1 MTFTISTPRTPV
13 GQRPGLG
20 IGVKILTGVALVSN
34 LFIALLLYGHVRSG
48 DTLARRVDEVLLVKE
63 QLNDNLRQSVAG
75 LQGKLLDIS
84 GSFKADDGSRLL
96 ARIEASSTILGR
108 RTLEGRESYGPHF
121 DRSQRRDLAKGT
133 PIVGRDGTNLTLAV
147 PVMDAKGHFAEAVT
161 LLSLKSRHDAADDM
175 AELQGL
181 LATVGAQ
188 EDGEALRQRVDQ
200 AVAAMGEAAMAAENG
215 RTEILSHIEN
225 IRHQEGQLVDL
236 RMQQRRLSL
245 IMGGV
250 VAAANLLALL
260 VLVRTVVERPL
271 RRLTAAV
278 AGLDGRKAA
287 DIPYTHRRDQIGILA
302 GALHNFHGALQR
314 LEEEGARQQRDK
326 EAMEEMLA
334 SLTQVVDTLDAR
346 STDLAGNALTLRQS
360 ALTTQKEAEAVGRQ
374 AEETAR
380 HNHQVANGA
389 ALLQKAVSAIDGRV
403 SLQNGIAATLLAD
416 NTQGLQH
423 LTALDRNLADM
434 VAILTTLEEIN
445 DQTKLLSLNATIEA
459 ARAGE
464 AGRGFAVVAGEIRAL
479 SQKTALATRE
489 ARERLAA
496 IEGARSI
503 LTSHLHKVHGQ
514 IQRQEELSRDIGMAV
529 TEQRRVSIDIAR
541 LAEESAAISGQVS
554 ESIAAVASD
563 AAAGLKLAAAVHDAA
578 GDISRRLGEL
588 LEDGHSRL
596 GRLMSGNTTG
606 EAAAEAGQSEERLC
620 GETTGQAAPGA
631 SPITALRPAGEK
643 PPRKKD
649 PAPAIAGPGTVPC
662 PAR

>member
-1 MTFTISTPRTPV
+1 MTPTPTTRP
-13 GQRPGLG
+13 GQPPGLG

-34 LFIALLLYGHVRSG
+34 LFIALLLYSHVQSG

-75 LQGKLLDIS
+75 LQGNLLDIS
-84 GSFKADDGSRLL
+84 SFFKADDGSRLL
-96 ARIEASSTILGR
+96 ARIEESFTVLGR
-108 RTLEGRESYGPHF
+108 RSLEGREAYGPHF

-133 PIVGRDGTNLTLAV
+133 PVAGRDGTTLTLAV
-147 PVMDAKGHFAEAVT
+147 PVMDGKGHFTEAVN
-161 LLSLKSRHDAADDM
+161 LLSLKSRNDAVDDM

-181 LATVGAQ
+181 LAAVGGQ
-188 EDGEALRQRVDQ
+188 EDEATLRQRVDQ

-215 RTEILSHIEN
+215 RTEILSHIEK
-225 IRHQEGQLVDL
+225 IRAQESQLVEM
-236 RMQQRRLSL
+236 RAQQRRLSL

-250 VAAANLLALL
+250 VAVANLLALL

-271 RRLTAAV
+271 RRLTTAV
-278 AGLDGRKAA
+278 ADLDGKKAA
-287 DIPYTHRRDQIGILA
+287 DIPYTHRRDQIGVLA

-346 STDLAGNALTLRQS
+346 ATDLADNALALRQS
-360 ALTTQKEAEAVGRQ
+360 ALTTQKEAEEVGRQ

-380 HNHQVANGA
+380 HNHQVADGA

-403 SLQNGIAATLLAD
+403 ALQNGIATSLLAD

-423 LTALDRNLADM
+423 LTALDASLADM
-434 VAILTTLEEIN
+434 VTILSTLEEIN

-459 ARAGE
+459 ARAGT
-464 AGRGFAVVAGEIRAL
+464 AGKGFAVVAGEIRAL
-479 SQKTALATRE
+479 SQMTAQATRE
-489 ARERLAA
+489 ARERLEA
-496 IEGARSI
+496 IEGSRSI
-503 LTSHLHKVHGQ
+503 LTGHLHKVHGQ
-514 IQRQEELSRDIGMAV
+514 IQCQEEHSRDIGMAV

-588 LEDGHSRL
+588 LEDGRSRL
-596 GRLMSGNTTG
+596 GRLMTGNTAG
-606 EAAAEAGQSEERLC
+606 EAAEGVGQPAEKLC
-620 GETTGQAAPGA
+620 VETSGPTAPGTSA
-631 SPITALRPAGEK
+631 IDALRPAEGK

-649 PAPAIAGPGTVPC
+649 AAAALAGPGAVPC